1 LTFKQNNASIPP
13 LGADTQ
19 QPKSTPLSAMTNK
32 NGPFKDH
39 LTLSIGGDLRI
50 CHFNIE
56 GISKS
61 KCEVL
66 SKIMNKERIDVIAL
80 QETHTVDDEDIR
92 KRGFIQGYLL
102 LGAIHHKQY
111 GVATYVKEDID
122 TCQITFEDNQDDIH
136 VLAARIG
143 IVTVTNIYKPPNTQ
157 WKFPPIKIFTP
168 NVICRRF

>member
-1 LTFKQNNASIPP
+1 MI
-13 LGADTQ
+13 
-19 QPKSTPLSAMTNK
+19 NK
-32 NGPFKDH
+32 NGHFKDL
-39 LTLSIGGDLRI
+39 LTLSIGSDLRV

-66 SKIMNKERIDVIAL
+66 SKIMNKERLERIDEIAL

-122 TCQITFEDNQDDIH
+122 TCQITFKDNQDDIH

-143 IVTVTNIYKPPNTQ
+143 IVTVTNIYKPPKTQ
-157 WKFPPIKIFTP
+157 WKSPPIKIFEHP
-168 NVICRRF
+168 LLYVGDFNSHSMEWGYNQNNNNGNILQD